1 MTKHRRLIVSA
12 LLAVLALTGQL
23 SAQTG
28 RLPQSLLWRVMSPKG
43 AVSYVF
49 GTIHAP
55 DTNVF
60 YIRDTVVSLIGQ
72 SKVYASELNLD
83 SMFRQMMDPSL
94 LVMKNKTLYD
104 LYDSSTVDEIC
115 TKLGELAKP
124 LASACPRMKPSII
137 GMMIMMQSMEKTAST
152 SLDERLWS
160 KARKLKIKR
169 VGLETVGEQ
178 LATLDEQPPEAL
190 LEMIRGNDDSIEEL
204 RKLTRLYIDENLDSL
219 DAMTRDT
226 SITKKTDLTSLN
238 DKRNQRFVKR
248 MIPLINEGGAFFAIG
263 ALHLAGPSSVLT
275 LLANNGYS
283 VDPVMGGR
291 RRNVLDKNY

>member
-1 MTKHRRLIVSA
+1 
-12 LLAVLALTGQL
+12 
-23 SAQTG
+23 
-28 RLPQSLLWRVMSPKG
+28 
-43 AVSYVF
+43 VF

-60 YIRDTVVSLIGQ
+60 YIRDTVLSLIAT

-83 SMFRQMMDPSL
+83 SMLRQMMDPSL

-104 LYDSSTVDEIC
+104 LYDSATVDTIC
-115 TKLGELAKP
+115 TKLGQLAKP
-124 LASACPRMKPSII
+124 LASICPRMKPSII
-137 GMMIMMQSMEKTAST
+137 GMMIMMRTMEKTAST
-152 SLDERLWS
+152 SLDEFLWS

-190 LEMIRGNDDSIEEL
+190 LEIIRGTDDSMEEL

-219 DAMTRDT
+219 DALTRDT
-226 SITKKTDLTSLN
+226 SIIKKTDLNSLN
-238 DKRNQRFVKR
+238 DNRNKRFVQR
-248 MIPLINEGGAFFAIG
+248 MMPLINEGEAFFAIG

-275 LLANNGYS
+275 LLANNGCS
-283 VDPVMGGR
+283 VEPVMGGR
-291 RRNVLDKNY
+291 RRNVMGRSY